1 MILSK
6 IYYKEGKIAG
16 FQIEGHAPKEFGEK
30 GENLLCAGVSVLLQ
44 SVHSYLG
51 WKERL
56 EAESKREGFLRFMV
70 QSEHL
75 ADFQTI
81 GEMVRFGLQNLAS
94 QHGNA
99 IQISEEIIKG

>member
-6 IYYKEGKIAG
+6 IYYKEGRIAG

-44 SVHSYLG
+44 TVHSYLG

-56 EAESKREGFLRFMV
+56 EAEKKSEGFLRFLV
-70 QSEHL
+70 RNEDL

-81 GEMVRFGLQNLAS
+81 GEMLRFGLENLAS
-94 QHGNA
+94 QHGDA